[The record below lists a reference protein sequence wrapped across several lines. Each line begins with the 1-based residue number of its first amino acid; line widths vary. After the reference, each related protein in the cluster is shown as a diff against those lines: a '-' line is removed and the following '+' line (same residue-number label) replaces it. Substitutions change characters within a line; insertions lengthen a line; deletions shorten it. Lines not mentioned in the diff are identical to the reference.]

1 MIPITTAGIA
11 IACSLQICDG
21 ACKRIAVERAV
32 VIGRRRFFV

>member
-21 ACKRIAVERAV
+21 AERIAVERAV
-32 VIGRRRFFV
+32 VIGAGECS